1 MRMKLPHSDPTI
13 PAEQSV
19 EHLRGL
25 DVPKGALILGVS
37 LGGTVAAKFQEAD
50 RDDLKVIAISS
61 PSYADG
67 VVLYRRAEHRLA
79 FYSSHDEVIAS
90 CVSE

>member
-1 MRMKLPHSDPTI
+1 MRKIEAILERHWPGLEYLRPKLPHSDPTI

-19 EHLRGL
+19 ERLRVL

-37 LGGTVAAKFQEAD
+37 LGGTVAAKFPEAG

-61 PSYADG
+61 PCYADG
-67 VVLYRRAEHRLA
+67 VVLGRPAKK
-79 FYSSHDEVIAS
+79 
-90 CVSE
+90 